1 LLGHYNPPPSSGPP
15 PTSGPI
21 EGGFVGGVEGPR
33 GPDVRARGCRQ
44 GNPPVADGLGRRCM
58 QPGQGDETLYGLA
71 SGFALE
77 VGSTAAGPG
86 ALPGAHEAQRAG
98 QALAWWGAG
107 GFRAREGVAPFEG
120 PPGHPLLGG
129 HLGVVPEG
137 CHPPG
142 GPRRGAPS
150 WSSPSSSHLPGRRAW
165 ARAGP
170 CCAVGGPA
178 GLGTHGRVTPE
189 AVDGVAPGWGWDV
202 VRGRRGVRL

>member
-1 LLGHYNPPPSSGPP
+1 LRGREA
-15 PTSGPI
+15 PTSAP
-21 EGGFVGGVEGPR
+21 EVAVRVTHRWQMDLGGGAWS
-33 GPDVRARGCRQ
+33 RAR
-44 GNPPVADGLGRRCM
+44 AMRRN
-58 QPGQGDETLYGLA
+58 GLA

-86 ALPGAHEAQRAG
+86 ALPRAHEAQRAG